1 MRGARWI
8 APERPRPPRL
18 ASGALLGGFAL
29 MMTLEL
35 AAHGLRRLED
45 NRREQREEKHDPELG
60 RPEPRRLEQLAAEP
74 ACGSTADFSARPLPA
89 KHAAA

>member
-29 MMTLEL
+29 MMTL
-35 AAHGLRRLED
+35 D
-45 NRREQREEKHDPELG
+45 NALG
-60 RPEPRRLEQLAAEP
+60 
-74 ACGSTADFSARPLPA
+74 
-89 KHAAA
+89 